1 MEKADGRV
9 WVACSRPCRSRS
21 NAASCE
27 AQLKSLLTKV
37 GQVWSRVAAI
47 QVNLYEAKT
56 RLSELLAEV
65 EKGEQFVITRRGEAI
80 ARLVSA
86 APAVAKRSQA
96 LAQRQ
101 RVASA
106 FDDLKRLRA
115 GTTLGMPLRQAIEHG
130 RD

>member
-1 MEKADGRV
+1 MKE
-9 WVACSRPCRSRS
+9 VA
-21 NAASCE
+21 
-27 AQLKSLLTKV
+27 V
-37 GQVWSRVAAI
+37 
-47 QVNLYEAKT
+47 YEAKT

-96 LAQRQ
+96 QAQRQ

-106 FDDLKRLRA
+106 FDDLKRLRI
-115 GTTLGMPLRQAIEHG
+115 GTTLDMPLRQAIELG